1 METSMNAK
9 FSLDDLGHFVALAV
23 LGLLVVVA
31 TVESVAP
38 VTSGSI
44 ASASPATRPGIAA
57 MAAVTKAP

>member
-9 FSLDDLGHFVALAV
+9 FSLDDLGHFVALVV

-38 VTSGSI
+38 AKTGSI
-44 ASASPATRPGIAA
+44 ASSTPAARPGWLQ
-57 MAAVTKAP
+57 

>member
-9 FSLDDLGHFVALAV
+9 FSLDDLGHFVALVV

-44 ASASPATRPGIAA
+44 ASSTSAARPGWLQ
-57 MAAVTKAP
+57 